1 MNREELI
8 TSKEFV
14 FTKMQLDLLN
24 LIEGYMQ
31 KNGLNRTQL
40 AEKLGVGKSYV
51 SQLLNV
57 SFDHKISKIV
67 DIALDCNAIPL
78 LFFIDLKEY
87 VRRDAEDKIYGA
99 IPMMRP
105 RKITFSVAQRQ
116 SDDSQIN
123 EKFILGQQMQVS
135 HGE

>member
-87 VRRDAEDKIYGA
+87 VRRTLKIKYTE
-99 IPMMRP
+99 R
-105 RKITFSVAQRQ
+105 
-116 SDDSQIN
+116 SQ
-123 EKFILGQQMQVS
+123 
-135 HGE
+135 